1 MLNNLKSDNMNR
13 TLHLSTS
20 DFVLQS
26 KGIYFNTKNFVNV
39 KSKIADGSFA
49 PGVSG
54 RAAHLFVTRRP
65 PSRGYLTFD

>member
-26 KGIYFNTKNFVNV
+26 KGIYLNTKDFGNV
-39 KSKIADGSFA
+39 KSKIAD
-49 PGVSG
+49 V
-54 RAAHLFVTRRP
+54 
-65 PSRGYLTFD
+65 